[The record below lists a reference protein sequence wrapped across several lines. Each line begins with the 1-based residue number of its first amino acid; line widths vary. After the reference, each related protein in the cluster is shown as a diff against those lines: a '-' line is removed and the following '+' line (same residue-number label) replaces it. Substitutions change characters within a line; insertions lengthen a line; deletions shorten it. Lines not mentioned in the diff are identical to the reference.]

1 LNESL
6 RQDIDALRRS
16 LDDLVARSDDELMR
30 YELMHP
36 RMPPGLYW
44 KVRWLAGC
52 ILRWL
57 EIVGIKKQDPWP
69 AGLKQ
74 VPASK
79 DANPLLIWAVGTER
93 DALRRACRTLAPIQS
108 ALPGFA
114 PVLVTD
120 VADFAFFSRTGWL
133 VEYLPPLSGEGK
145 SYAERKAR
153 FVASLYRAAPA
164 LPVTAALEQ
173 TSGEEIC
180 RWLMNAPDSG

>member
-1 LNESL
+1 MNEAL
-6 RQDIDALRRS
+6 RQDIDDLRRF
-16 LDDLVARSDDELMR
+16 LDDLTAGSDDELVR
-30 YELMHP
+30 YALKHP

-57 EIVGIKKQDPWP
+57 ESVGIKKLDEWP

-74 VPASK
+74 VPGSEH
-79 DANPLLIWAVGTER
+79 ANPLLIWAVGTDR
-93 DALRRACRTLAPIQS
+93 DTLRRACRALAPMQS
-108 ALPGFA
+108 VLPEFA

-133 VEYLPPLSGEGK
+133 VEYVPPLSGEGK
-145 SYAERKAR
+145 PYAERKAR
-153 FVASLYRAAPA
+153 FIASLYRAAPA

-173 TSGEEIC
+173 ISEEEIC
-180 RWLMNAPDSG
+180 RWLMNARNSR